1 MKALISTSLIMC
13 AYSEFNLLDS
23 WKGAFSTAL
32 KAMWMH
38 LSFLP
43 NWILMSIKLDIHLVF
58 F

>member
-1 MKALISTSLIMC
+1 MKALIWTSLIMC

-23 WKGAFSTAL
+23 WDEAFSTAL
-32 KAMWMH
+32 RLMWIY

-43 NWILMSIKLDIHLVF
+43 NWILMSIKLEIHLVF